1 MELRELKSLVTLAEL
16 GSITATAERLH
27 LTAPA
32 IHKHLKLLEAE
43 LGVSLYEKT
52 GRSLR
57 LTQAAQ
63 IILPHLKNVLAEYEA
78 ALLAVREWKGLK
90 RGLVRIGAGPTF
102 SSYTLP
108 ALLKEFQRLY
118 PGIELYVETGHTPF
132 LLDGLGRGAL
142 DLVFIVATELIETPE
157 LTVEARWDFE
167 IVLVGKQRFSAR
179 RAALAQLQKLPF
191 ILYKQGS
198 VFENLIARYFAEHGF
213 RPRIAMRSDNAE
225 AIKAMVNAGL
235 GVSML
240 PAWTVAREVRDKRLA
255 VIRQQEPPLLAR
267 VALVTRQRSY
277 TTQPVSA
284 FVKVAQ
290 AWKWKNAGLSE

>member
-32 IHKHLKLLEAE
+32 IHKHLKLLQAE
-43 LGVSLYEKT
+43 LGVTLYEKT
-52 GRSLR
+52 GRTLR
-57 LTQAAQ
+57 LTQAAE

-90 RGLVRIGAGPTF
+90 RGSVRIGAGPTF

-108 ALLKEFQRLY
+108 ALLKEFRRLH
-118 PGIELYVETGHTPF
+118 PDIELYVETGHTPF
-132 LLDGLGRGAL
+132 LLDSLSKGAL
-142 DLVFIVATELIETPE
+142 DLVFIVATELMETPD

-167 IVLVGKQRFSAR
+167 IVLVGKQRISAR

-198 VFENLIARYFAEHGF
+198 VFENVIARYFTEHGF

-225 AIKAMVNAGL
+225 AIKAMVRAGL

-240 PAWTVAREVRDKRLA
+240 PAWTVAREVREKRLT

-267 VALVTRQRSY
+267 VALVTRGRGY
-277 TTQPVSA
+277 TAQPVGA
-284 FVKVAQ
+284 FVKVARG
-290 AWKWKNAGLSE
+290 WKWKGASG